1 MLMAMNNINQKTY
14 TMDKETLE
22 LLIECRDLMQDISFS
37 LEECSED
44 KKLIESQ
51 VKKLNGLLIQKP
63 NHMFI

>member
-1 MLMAMNNINQKTY
+1 
-14 TMDKETLE
+14 MDKETLE